1 MQLPANV
8 QLHGQVVPMANGF
21 KGIEQTIRTM
31 RQLVN
36 QYKTDATIRQTAMQ
50 IVFLTPEKN
59 EYSECEA
66 IFNFVRDH
74 IRYVKDVFGVE
85 TLALPTI
92 TLATRMGDCD
102 DQSVLLASLLESIG
116 YPTQFV
122 IAGYSTPGA
131 YEHVYVRVL
140 CNGEAVSCDPTE
152 QHYLGWEPADPAA
165 LMTENLQ

>member
-1 MQLPANV
+1 MQLSPSVVLN
-8 QLHGQVVPMANGF
+8 GTVVPMANGF
-21 KGIEQTIRTM
+21 QGIEQTIRTM

-36 QYKTDATIRQTAMQ
+36 EFRTNATIRQTAMQ
-50 IVFLTPEKN
+50 IVFLTPEKD
-59 EYSECEA
+59 EYSECES

-74 IRYVKDVFGVE
+74 IRYVKDVVGVE

-122 IAGYSTPGA
+122 IAGYSQPGV

-140 CNGEAVSCDPTE
+140 CNGEAIGMDATE

-165 LMTENLQ
+165 LMTENL

>member
-1 MQLPANV
+1 MQLSPNV
-8 QLHGQVVPMANGF
+8 TLTGTTVPMSNGF
-21 KGIEQTIRTM
+21 RGIEQTIRTM

-36 QYKTDATIRQTAMQ
+36 QFKTDATIRQVAMQ
-50 IVFLTPEKN
+50 IVFLTPEKD
-59 EYSECEA
+59 EYSEIES

-74 IRYVKDVFGVE
+74 IRYVKDVYGVE

-122 IAGYSTPGA
+122 IAGYNAPGV

-140 CNGEAVSCDPTE
+140 CNRATIGMDATE
-152 QHYLGWEPADPAA
+152 QQYLGWEPADPAC
-165 LMTENLQ
+165 LMTENV